1 MSRPRTPGSSP
12 IPWSWLVAI
21 FLVAA
26 ALRLVQLG
34 FEGFWCDE
42 AYTANLI
49 RLPFPAMVRDLITR
63 DDAPPL
69 FYVLEKLCAAITGD
83 SEAGLRLLPAL
94 AGLGMVA
101 LLLARAR
108 ARREPALAWAGAF
121 LAIASYAVFHARQA
135 RSYGLLLP
143 LVLVFMLSS
152 RDLLLENRRR
162 AGPWLAG
169 AGALLCVTHNVGVLV
184 LATSLALWPLRPR
197 SGGAPLRAWLLW
209 HLVPFAVCGLYW
221 TASAAQ
227 MTTHA
232 SVNAWM
238 GGYWERHAL
247 ALAPLLSLGIFVP
260 GPVAGAGLQV
270 SFAALTGR
278 LAAWRW
284 LSSGIALVC
293 LAALVWP
300 RRPAYAGA
308 TDAGRDERAPATPA
322 RHSRIRD
329 ALTRV
334 PRAAVIETVFLFA
347 PLIALTLASALWHP
361 TYVLA
366 RTDAIAFPAFALLAG
381 RALARMRG
389 GWRVTCIT
397 LWLAISIAA
406 LGPTYGLGPRA
417 RAKGVDREVA
427 TRIAASGIR
436 PDDFVVQTFLT
447 APTSDYY
454 LHRLRRPHRTAYFP
468 AIAGLNPANTYDT
481 PLDSLRAYED
491 QARRLR
497 ARLGRDLPA
506 DGAVYLFAV
515 IDEASGAARRAG
527 DRLAQLSANDLTYP
541 TNLMLFYLA
550 GEAPQPV
557 IARYRQD
564 WVGGERAVLRVSRS
578 AWVALDSLPA
588 VVTADSAGKSGKG
601 GGR

>member
-1 MSRPRTPGSSP
+1 MSRARSTGPRTVS
-12 IPWSWLVAI
+12 WSWLAAI

-49 RLPFPAMVRDLITR
+49 RLPFPAMIRDLVTR

-69 FYVLEKLCAAITGD
+69 FYLLEKLCAAVAGD

-101 LLLARAR
+101 LLLARGR
-108 ARREPALAWAGAF
+108 ARRDPALTWAAGF

-143 LVLVFMLSS
+143 LVLVLMLSS

-197 SGGAPLRAWLLW
+197 TGGASLRAWLLW
-209 HLVPFAVCGLYW
+209 HLVPFAVCALYW
-221 TASAAQ
+221 AASAAQ
-227 MTTHA
+227 MATHA
-232 SVNAWM
+232 SANAWM
-238 GGYWERHAL
+238 GGYWERHPL
-247 ALAPLLSLGIFVP
+247 ALAPLMSLGAFVP
-260 GPVAGAGLQV
+260 GPAGSGELQV
-270 SFAALTGR
+270 PLAALTGR
-278 LAAWRW
+278 LAIWRW
-284 LSSGIALVC
+284 LSGGIALVC

-300 RRPAYAGA
+300 RRRGHTGV
-308 TDAGRDERAPATPA
+308 TDAAPAHA
-322 RHSRIRD
+322 SRAVAIE
-329 ALTRV
+329 
-334 PRAAVIETVFLFA
+334 AAFLFA
-347 PLIALTLASALWHP
+347 PLIALTLASALWRP

-381 RALARMRG
+381 RALARLRG
-389 GWRVTCIT
+389 GWRAVCVV

-406 LGPTYGLGPRA
+406 LGPSYGLGPRA

-427 TRIAASGIR
+427 TRIAASGLH
-436 PDDFVVQTFLT
+436 PGDFVVHTFLT

-454 LHRLRRPHRTAYFP
+454 LRRLQCPHRTAWFP
-468 AIAGLNPANTYDT
+468 AIAGLNPTGTCET
-481 PLDSLRAYED
+481 PLDSLRAYEI

-497 ARLGRDLPA
+497 ARMERDMPA
-506 DGAVYLFAV
+506 DGAVYLFV
-515 IDEASGAARRAG
+515 LVDQASASARRAD
-527 DRLAQLSANDLTYP
+527 DRSAPLSAQDLPYP
-541 TNLMLFYLA
+541 TSLMLFYLV
-550 GEAPQPV
+550 GETPQPV

-564 WVGGERAVLRVSRS
+564 WVGGDRAILRVPRS
-578 AWVALDSLPA
+578 AWVPLESLPPVLA
-588 VVTADSAGKSGKG
+588 AGPAGAPDTG